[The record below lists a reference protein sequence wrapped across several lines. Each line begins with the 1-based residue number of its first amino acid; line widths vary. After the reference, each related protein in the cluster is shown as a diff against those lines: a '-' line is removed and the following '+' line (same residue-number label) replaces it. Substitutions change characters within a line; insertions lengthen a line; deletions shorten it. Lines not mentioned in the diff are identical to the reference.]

1 VRPVLAPLGLSRHR
15 RRALALA
22 IAAIALAT
30 AGLDRLGAAPA
41 RRAAPVLVQQVVVAR
56 AVAAGDRLVRA
67 DLATLAVP
75 ARYASPH
82 RVGDPA
88 QAVGRRV
95 AVALP
100 AGSPLMDAE
109 LRGDVPAADMREVAL
124 RLDPA
129 AGAPAGDLAGLR
141 ADVFLA
147 RPGRPPARVLADVLV
162 VASGRADAG
171 TVATVLLRPAAVTT
185 AIAAEGRGAL
195 RLVVRTPE
203 PA

>member
-1 VRPVLAPLGLSRHR
+1 MFAPLGLSRHR
-15 RRALALA
+15 RRALVLA
-22 IAAIALAT
+22 IAA
-30 AGLDRLGAAPA
+30 AGLAAAGLAQLGAAPA
-41 RRAAPVLVQQVVVAR
+41 PRVAPVLVQQVVVAR
-56 AVAAGDRLVRA
+56 AVAAGDRLARG
-67 DLATLAVP
+67 DLAVTAVP

-88 QAVGRRV
+88 QAVGRRA

-109 LRGDVPAADMREVAL
+109 LRRDAPAAGMREVAL
-124 RLDPA
+124 RLDAA
-129 AGAPAGDLAGLR
+129 AGAPAGDVAGLR
-141 ADVFLA
+141 ADIFLA
-147 RPGRPPARVLADVLV
+147 RPGRPPERVLADVLV
-162 VASGRADAG
+162 VAAGRADTGA
-171 TVATVLLRPAAVTT
+171 VATVLLPPAAVAA